1 MRHLRIG
8 AARHPMAVVVAVA
21 LLMSLGACGDGG
33 SRGAET
39 QHPNRHLEG
48 TWALSLRLERAMS
61 LSNTPA
67 TLPFV
72 LRGTLTMMTNER
84 SDVSFTS
91 IAQPTQIGVYA
102 LRLDSLGL
110 LPWQSGDVPTV
121 AAREITAGSS
131 AVARDSIVIVLN
143 PGMPTRFI
151 RLTGALVGDV
161 LRGAWTAESPLGGGG
176 TFEMRRASV
185 DSSAMP

>member
-1 MRHLRIG
+1 MG
-8 AARHPMAVVVAVA
+8 AARGAIAVVVAHA
-21 LLMSLGACGDGG
+21 ILMGLGACGDAG

-61 LSNTPA
+61 LSNTPS
-67 TLPFV
+67 TIPFV

-84 SDVSFTS
+84 ADVSLAS

-143 PGMPTRFI
+143 PGMPTRLI
-151 RLTGALVGDV
+151 HLTGVLVRDV
-161 LRGAWTAESPLGGGG
+161 VRGQWTAESPLGGGG

-185 DSSAMP
+185 DSSAKP